1 MLIAEG
7 TLGVGPAQA
16 REERFSFD
24 LPAGPLAASLA
35 RFSEIT
41 GLSVGYP
48 GALPMVTARPIKG
61 TMSAEKALHKL
72 LDGTRLRA
80 VKLAPHLYRLEVA
93 PQSGRSRAV
102 AARNAAPAGASADI
116 VVTGQKREL
125 ALDEVPLS
133 VSILPIEALRS
144 SPRPLDSKD
153 VGLRVEGLATT
164 NLGPGRNRQFIRG
177 VADSP
182 FLGQSQSTVAVQ
194 VDDARVTFNA
204 PDPDLRLIDV
214 EQVEILKG
222 PQGPLYGSGA
232 LGGIYHI
239 VTRRPDLDGVSA
251 WGRLSASAVEH
262 GGTGAGGEAV
272 VNLPLIEDRLAVR
285 AVAYR
290 LTDGGW
296 IDNAASG
303 KDSNSTRTQGLRV
316 GLKWQPSQDWS
327 VDLGYTAQDIATR
340 DSQYV
345 LSAGEGL
352 IRPGRLAEP
361 TDNDFEMFHA
371 TVAGRLGG
379 LELLSVT
386 SHVGNAVGYALDASD
401 VADDFGLSGTVRF
414 DDDRHYSLFN
424 QEIRLS
430 SGKGSPWVAGA
441 SFLRAAVRN
450 RGTLTATDGS
460 SQTVE
465 QTHRVV
471 MEAALFGEVTIPL
484 WARLDTTLGARIYQ
498 SRAEDESDEAERRH
512 SAEAKGML
520 ILSPSLALS
529 YRLQGGGLVY
539 LRYARAMR
547 PGGLAPT
554 GMTTSGR
561 FDADELG
568 SFDLGMRRSL
578 LGGHLK
584 LSGSAYYTDWHDIQ
598 SDYLLA
604 DGLVSTRNAG
614 RARIIGME
622 VAADWQM
629 GGGYTLTLGGAAQ
642 DARLTHSAAGIELS
656 DRHLPIAPDV
666 TGRASLSRRY
676 TLGRWSG
683 QSAIQANYIGH
694 ARLSFDDDLDRS
706 MRPYA
711 TVALNSMLERDGWTA
726 AFQIDN
732 LFDVRGDSFAFG
744 NPFSIRTAQ
753 QYTPLRPRAVTIS
766 LARQW

>member
-7 TLGVGPAQA
+7 VVGVSPAQA
-16 REERFSFD
+16 REDRYDFD
-24 LPAGPLAASLA
+24 LPAGPLTESLA

-48 GALPMVTARPIKG
+48 GALPMVKARPING
-61 TMSAEKALHKL
+61 TMSAQKALNKL
-72 LDGTRLRA
+72 LDGTHLRA
-80 VKLAPHLYRLEVA
+80 VPVGPRLYRLEIVA
-93 PQSGRSRAV
+93 RSGPSRVTAI
-102 AARNAAPAGASADI
+102 RRKSRDGSPADI

-133 VSILPIEALRS
+133 ISVLPLGALQSSSRS
-144 SPRPLDSKD
+144 LDSRD
-153 VGLRVEGLATT
+153 VGLRIEGLAMT

-204 PDPDLRLIDV
+204 PDPDLRLVDV

-239 VTRRPDLDGVSA
+239 VTRRPDLDAVSA
-251 WGRLSASAVEH
+251 WTRLSASAIHH
-262 GGTGAGGEAV
+262 GEMGFGGEAV
-272 VNLPLIEDRLAVR
+272 VNLPLIEDRLALR
-285 AVAYR
+285 AVGYR
-290 LTDGGW
+290 VTDGGW
-296 IDNAASG
+296 IDNTAVG
-303 KDSNSTRTQGLRV
+303 KDSNSTRTKGLRL
-316 GLKWQPSQDWS
+316 GLKWQASQDWS
-327 VDLGYTAQDIATR
+327 VDLGYAVQDIASR

-345 LSAGEGL
+345 LAAGEGL
-352 IRPGRLAEP
+352 ARPGNFAEP
-361 TDNDFEMFHA
+361 TDNDFAMFRG

-379 LELLSVT
+379 VELLSVT
-386 SHVGNAVGYALDASD
+386 SYVRNVVGYALDASN
-401 VADDFGLSGTVRF
+401 AAGDFGLSGPVRF

-424 QEIRLS
+424 QEMRVS
-430 SGKGSPWVAGA
+430 SGKGSRWVAGA
-441 SFLRAAVRN
+441 SFLRAAVRD
-450 RGTLTATDGS
+450 RATLTPSDGS
-460 SQTVE
+460 PRTIEHTDRIVTE
-465 QTHRVV
+465 Y
-471 MEAALFGEVTIPL
+471 ALFGEATLPL
-484 WARLDTTLGARIYQ
+484 LIRLDTTLGLRLYH
-498 SRAEDESDEAERRH
+498 SRAEDESEERQRQH
-512 SAEAKGML
+512 AGEAKGML

-529 YRLQGGGLVY
+529 YHLQGGGLVY

-554 GMTTSGR
+554 GMTMLGR

-568 SFDLGMRRSL
+568 SFDLGMRQRLWGDRLS
-578 LGGHLK
+578 
-584 LSGSAYYTDWHDIQ
+584 LSGNAYYTDWHDIQ

-614 RARIIGME
+614 RARIVGVEI
-622 VAADWQM
+622 AADWQI
-629 GGGYTLTLGGAAQ
+629 GAGYALTLGGAAQ

-666 TGRASLSRRY
+666 TARATLSRRY
-676 TLGRWSG
+676 ALGRWSG

-711 TVALNSMLERDGWTA
+711 TVALNSMLEHDGWTA
-726 AFQIDN
+726 ALQIEN

-744 NPFSIRTAQ
+744 NPFSIRSAP
-753 QYTPLRPRAVTIS
+753 QYTPLRPRAFTIS